1 MLVKWWLLALPHYLV
16 LSILVGGGLWA
27 SSHGTAHSAMGAG
40 GLLGLLVLIA
50 AIVLLFTAR
59 YPKPIYALVVGIDRW
74 SLRVAAYA
82 ALMTDA
88 YPPFR
93 LDQGGTDPGTVPA
106 GPAPTAPPVLAR

>member
-1 MLVKWWLLALPHYLV
+1 MKWWLLALPHYLV

-27 SSHGTAHSAMGAG
+27 SSHGIAHGSYG
-40 GLLGLLVLIA
+40 GLGADGLLVLIA

-59 YPKPIYALVVGIDRW
+59 NPKSWYALVVGIDRW

-82 ALMTDA
+82 ALMTGA

-93 LDQGGTDPGTVPA
+93 LGQGGTDPGTVPA
-106 GPAPTAPPVLAR
+106 RPAPPVPAQ